1 MSYLIIADWDDTNF
15 HPTRTNTTKT
25 EVEAQ
30 ALVSRLINDLPPN
43 KRAPNAFYV
52 DMPVEGINSNYITV
66 DPSTKTITYDSSQ
79 ERSDK
84 TAKAFEQLREQRNNK
99 LHDTDWVSIRA
110 SDAGTEIPSDWK
122 TYRQALRDLP
132 ANTPDPAN
140 PTWPVAP
147 A

>member
-99 LHDTDWVSIRA
+99 LYDTDWVSNRA
-110 SDAGTEIPSDWK
+110 YDAGTEIPSDWK

-132 ANTPDPAN
+132 ANTPDPAD

>member
-25 EVEAQ
+25 EVEAR

-84 TAKAFEQLREQRNNK
+84 TAKAFEQLSEQRNNK
-99 LHDTDWVSIRA
+99 LYDTDWVSNSA
-110 SDAGTEIPSDWK
+110 YDAGTEIPSDWK

>member
-25 EVEAQ
+25 EVEAR

-99 LHDTDWVSIRA
+99 LYDTDWVSNRA
-110 SDAGTEIPSDWK
+110 YDAGTEIPSDWK

-132 ANTPDPAN
+132 ANTPDPAD

>member
-25 EVEAQ
+25 EVEAR

-99 LHDTDWVSIRA
+99 LYDTDWVSNRA
-110 SDAGTEIPSDWK
+110 YDAGTEIPSDLK
-122 TYRQALRDLP
+122 T
-132 ANTPDPAN
+132 
-140 PTWPVAP
+140 
-147 A
+147 

>member
-25 EVEAQ
+25 EVEAR

-99 LHDTDWVSIRA
+99 LYDTDWVSNRA
-110 SDAGTEIPSDWK
+110 YDAGTEIPSDWK

>member
-1 MSYLIIADWDDTNF
+1 
-15 HPTRTNTTKT
+15 
-25 EVEAQ
+25 
-30 ALVSRLINDLPPN
+30 
-43 KRAPNAFYV
+43 
-52 DMPVEGINSNYITV
+52 MPVEGINSNYITV

-99 LHDTDWVSIRA
+99 LYDTDWVSNRA
-110 SDAGTEIPSDWK
+110 YDAGTEIPSDWK

>member
-25 EVEAQ
+25 EVEAR

-52 DMPVEGINSNYITV
+52 DMPVEGINRNYITV

-99 LHDTDWVSIRA
+99 LYDTDWVSNRA
-110 SDAGTEIPSDWK
+110 YDAGTEIPSDWK

>member
-25 EVEAQ
+25 EVEAR

-99 LHDTDWVSIRA
+99 LYDTDWVSNRA
-110 SDAGTEIPSDWK
+110 YDAGTEIPSDWK

-132 ANTPDPAN
+132 ANTPDPVS

-147 A
+147 V

>member
-1 MSYLIIADWDDTNF
+1 MSYLIIADWDHTNF

-25 EVEAQ
+25 EVEAR

-99 LHDTDWVSIRA
+99 LYDTDWVSNRA
-110 SDAGTEIPSDWK
+110 YDAGTEIPSDWK